1 MYESPVKI
9 SYDDI
14 NAKMVQAADGQILA
28 TIQQLVS
35 VDKDEL
41 IRALQYDRGQYEK
54 GYEDGKRDSVRHGEW
69 KTTVSTV
76 LHNNGEQSTYYGC
89 RCTVCKED
97 ADKSF
102 LYCPNCGAKMDGKE
116 NEDGT

>member
-28 TIQQLVS
+28 IVQQLVS

-41 IRALQYDRGQYEK
+41 LRALQYDRGQYEK
-54 GYEDGKRDSVRHGEW
+54 GYEDGKRDAVKHGYW
-69 KTTVSTV
+69 I
-76 LHNNGEQSTYYGC
+76 GEFSKK
-89 RCTVCKED
+89 RLSLD
-97 ADKSF
+97 ADV
-102 LYCPNCGAKMDGKE
+102 GAREKGE
-116 NEDGT
+116 RRWTN